1 MDDHDIDLIIDD
13 EYFWQEHEPSEI
25 ERQYEAY
32 CEECEAY
39 WEECKEK
46 KNKLI
51 SDALHNNLT
60 HLEKCDIDNCFEG
73 EFPTYFEAESIAEV
87 VDYAKNKK
95 IKAMLIFVGG
105 TPQMSE
111 VQEAVDAI
119 KPYCTEECMDGRF
132 LFGCGTEPT
141 ERESKF
147 RMLLLFELIQ
157 SDPQNESDNEFGEDI
172 PFLCGKKI
180 CKEKLK

>member
-13 EYFWQEHEPSEI
+13 EYFWQEHQPSDI
-25 ERQYEAY
+25 DIQYEAY
-32 CEECEAY
+32 CEECE
-39 WEECKEK
+39 EK
-46 KNKLI
+46 TNKLI
-51 SDALHNNLT
+51 NDALHNNLT
-60 HLEKCDIDNCFEG
+60 HLEKCDIDNCFG
-73 EFPTYFEAESIAEV
+73 SEFPTCFEADTIAEV
-87 VDYAKNKK
+87 VDYVKNKK
-95 IKAMLIFVGG
+95 IKAILIFVGG
-105 TPQMSE
+105 NPQMSE

-157 SDPQNESDNEFGEDI
+157 SDSQNKDEFDEDV
-172 PFLCGKKI
+172 PF
-180 CKEKLK
+180 